1 MKNAAISMR
10 GFVIWKIFRI
20 ANGYLSVVEVRGV
33 YGLPSEHWK
42 AIYRIFYAQKTRLR
56 WVKLFGSRVRGEAR
70 ATSDVE
76 LVPRRD
82 DSTFRVLL

>member
-1 MKNAAISMR
+1 MR

-42 AIYRIFYAQKTRLR
+42 AIYRIFYVQKTRLR
-56 WVKLFGSRVRGEAR
+56 WVKLFGSRVRGEAQ

>member
-1 MKNAAISMR
+1 M
-10 GFVIWKIFRI
+10 
-20 ANGYLSVVEVRGV
+20 

-42 AIYRIFYAQKTRLR
+42 AIYCIFYAQGARLR
-56 WVKLFGSRVRGEAR
+56 WVKLFGSRARGEAR

>member
-1 MKNAAISMR
+1 MR

-56 WVKLFGSRVRGEAR
+56 WVKLFGSRVRGEAQ